1 MLNHFPV
8 VIISVICDAHHRDIV
23 LQVNQQ
29 HLDWLPYSFSDHVH
43 QNLFSIISH
52 PSLSCLAPSLSIA
65 FHLHCSTPFA
75 SVEKRWVSLYS
86 YRASCNLCSD
96 ISYFSGFFV
105 SFVYRKR
112 YSNTKKIFYLLYSHL
127 EPEWIHFP
135 KIWYGILFQQ
145 FSFFLFQHESNFLKL
160 FQFFMTS
167 RSNSSIFL

>member
-8 VIISVICDAHHRDIV
+8 VIISVICDAHHGDIV

-43 QNLFSIISH
+43 QNLFFIISH
-52 PSLSCLAPSLSIA
+52 PSLSCLAPSWSIA

-86 YRASCNLCSD
+86 YSASCNLCSD

-112 YSNTKKIFYLLYSHL
+112 YSNTKKIFYFLYSHL
-127 EPEWIHFP
+127 VSRISQDIIIWSPIANPSLLMIKFMHSYDEIHAF
-135 KIWYGILFQQ
+135 WL
-145 FSFFLFQHESNFLKL
+145 
-160 FQFFMTS
+160 
-167 RSNSSIFL
+167 